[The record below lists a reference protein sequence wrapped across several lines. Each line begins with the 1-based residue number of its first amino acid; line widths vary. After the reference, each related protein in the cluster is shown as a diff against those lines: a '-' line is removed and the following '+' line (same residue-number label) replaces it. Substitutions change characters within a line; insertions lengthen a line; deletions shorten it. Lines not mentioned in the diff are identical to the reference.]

1 MSLAE
6 VSERLQETRAT
17 LNMPVDE
24 ESARFVHAGKLI
36 QPRLEEIVEKAR
48 DEGVATRFIVQQ
60 LLETTTE
67 NAARIAGNA

>member
-1 MSLAE
+1 
-6 VSERLQETRAT
+6 